1 MIMVLWKREWK
12 SNYKIFF
19 IFAAILT
26 LYESLIVAMYDP
38 KLGESLNVMAKSM
51 PQLFAAFG
59 MTDPGLTLLDFI
71 TNYLYGFILT
81 MIPLIYTI
89 MMCHRLIARYI
100 DKGSMAY
107 LLTTPHTRTQIMF
120 TQLMVLLSGIILL
133 IVYSVILIL
142 GCSAVM
148 FSESL
153 DIDRFLVMNI
163 GLLGIHILFACICF
177 LTACSFNETK
187 LSIGIGA
194 GVGIGSLLIQ
204 MLSQVSDKIDFLK
217 YITPL
222 TLFDAKGLQVYDQQA
237 IINTMILFILAIV
250 CVIITRIIFK
260 NRDLPL

>member
-1 MIMVLWKREWK
+1 MITVLLKREWK
-12 SNYKIFF
+12 SNYKILL
-19 IFAAILT
+19 IFVAVLT

-38 KLGESLNVMAKSM
+38 KLGESLNIMAKSM

-89 MMCHRLIARYI
+89 IMCHRLIARYI

-120 TQLMVLLSGIILL
+120 TQLIVLLSGIILL
-133 IVYSVILIL
+133 VVYSGILIL
-142 GCSAVM
+142 GCSSIM
-148 FSESL
+148 FRESL
-153 DIDRFLVMNI
+153 DIGRFLMMNI

-177 LTACSFNETK
+177 LTACCFNETK

-194 GVGIGSLLIQ
+194 GIGVGSLLIQ

-217 YITPL
+217 YMTPL

-237 IINTMILFILAIV
+237 IFNTGLLFVFALL
-250 CVIITRIIFK
+250 CVIATYMIFK

>member
-1 MIMVLWKREWK
+1 MITVLFKREWK

-19 IFAAILT
+19 IFVAVLT

-38 KLGESLNVMAKSM
+38 KLGESLNMMAKSM
-51 PQLFAAFG
+51 PQIFAAFG

-89 MMCHRLIARYI
+89 IMCQRLIARYI

-107 LLTTPHTRTQIMF
+107 LLTTPHTRSQIMF
-120 TQLMVLLSGIILL
+120 TQLMVLLSGVVLL
-133 IVYSVILIL
+133 IVYSIILIW
-142 GCSAVM
+142 GCSIVM

-153 DIDRFLVMNI
+153 DVSRFLLMNV
-163 GLLGIHILFACICF
+163 GLLGIHVLFACICF

-194 GVGIGSLLIQ
+194 GIGIGSLLIQ
-204 MLSQVSDKIDFLK
+204 MLSQVNDKIDFLK

-222 TLFDAKGLQVYDQQA
+222 TLFDAKGLQAYHQQA
-237 IINTMILFILAIV
+237 ILNTALLFILAIG
-250 CVIITRIIFK
+250 CVIATQIIFK
-260 NRDLPL
+260 KRDLPL

>member
-1 MIMVLWKREWK
+1 MITVLLKREWK

-19 IFAAILT
+19 IFIAVLT

-38 KLGESLNVMAKSM
+38 KLGESLNLMAKSM

-59 MTDPGLTLLDFI
+59 MMDPGLTLLDFI

-81 MIPLIYTI
+81 VIPLIYTI
-89 MMCHRLIARYI
+89 IMCHRLMARYI

-107 LLTTPHTRTQIMF
+107 LLTTPHTRTQIMA
-120 TQLMVLLSGIILL
+120 TELMVLLSGVILL
-133 IVYSVILIL
+133 IVYSVVLIL
-142 GCSAVM
+142 GCSIVM

-153 DIDRFLVMNI
+153 NIGKFFVMNI
-163 GLLGIHILFACICF
+163 GLLGIHMLFACICF
-177 LTACSFNETK
+177 LTTCCFNETK

-194 GVGIGSLLIQ
+194 GIGIGSLLIQ

-217 YITPL
+217 YMTPL
-222 TLFDAKGLQVYDQQA
+222 TLFNAKGLQVYDQQA
-237 IINTMILFILAIV
+237 VFNTVILFVLAV
-250 CVIITRIIFK
+250 GCIIATYIIFK